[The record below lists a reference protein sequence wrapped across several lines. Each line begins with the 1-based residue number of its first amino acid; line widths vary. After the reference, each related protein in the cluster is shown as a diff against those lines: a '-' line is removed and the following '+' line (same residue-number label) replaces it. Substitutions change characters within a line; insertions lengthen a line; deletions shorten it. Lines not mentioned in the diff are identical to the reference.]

1 MASLI
6 TKCLKGK
13 NTSSNY
19 LEKISSEVRKIVP
32 FKNKGTLFIV
42 KILLY
47 KNDNGAY
54 IFFHAVALVVGVISG
69 RVGVF
74 VRAQCILGRNESE
87 SSNAGVFS
95 FLKKDD

>member
-1 MASLI
+1 M
-6 TKCLKGK
+6 
-13 NTSSNY
+13 
-19 LEKISSEVRKIVP
+19 
-32 FKNKGTLFIV
+32 
-42 KILLY
+42 
-47 KNDNGAY
+47 AY

-74 VRAQCILGRNESE
+74 VRAQCILGRDESE